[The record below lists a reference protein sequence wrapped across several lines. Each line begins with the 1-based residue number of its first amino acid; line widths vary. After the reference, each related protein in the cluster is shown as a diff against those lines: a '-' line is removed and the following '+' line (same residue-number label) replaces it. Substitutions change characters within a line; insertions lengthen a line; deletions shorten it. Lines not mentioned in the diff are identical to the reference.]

1 MRFLYCGA
9 FEFKHM
15 QYRVNKYSPIII
27 DKIMISGKYGVESCA
42 KNRPQEE
49 DEILNLKS
57 KFQSVTQFLF
67 IKI

>member
-1 MRFLYCGA
+1 
-9 FEFKHM
+9 M